1 MRLQGMVDLAQRDP
15 KAIRWGAA
23 GIREGSAAAGGSGNS
38 VQRKRRRERPT
49 RMVRGPQRV
58 GVTRTCATR
67 KKNDGLGSVATLRKV
82 EKVTEA
88 ADHVCDAEKVVKR
101 AARTESGRH
110 CAVLLEG
117 KRFPVPRK
125 CPQARAVLLDLY
137 EIFRSA
143 GAFPR
148 ATRLGGC
155 VD

>member
-1 MRLQGMVDLAQRDP
+1 M
-15 KAIRWGAA
+15 
-23 GIREGSAAAGGSGNS
+23 
-38 VQRKRRRERPT
+38 
-49 RMVRGPQRV
+49 
-58 GVTRTCATR
+58 
-67 KKNDGLGSVATLRKV
+67 ATLRKV

-110 CAVLLEG
+110 WAVLLEG

-125 CPQARAVLLDLY
+125 CPQGRAVLLDLY

-155 VD
+155 VTEQKKVVPLSPTTQASPVLEIHAARRVSPG